1 MSFWECGQKVELEIE
16 EHIEMHKLKTIQ
28 KTLDLLKQYDYQIA
42 KVARK
47 TGINQRTIKSWFDKQ
62 RKGQPLLI
70 DNKKKPSKF
79 TYSMKKVVVDYYF
92 KHGQSASKAAKHF
105 GYPARTTLIEWIKR
119 DRRFDSLKPK
129 RIRKIPVTIDDEKKI
144 NVVIELATTKLPIK
158 ELAKKYNTTREGIYT
173 WQKELTGE
181 SMKRTNIETK
191 DVKTLQNEIEHL
203 RIEHDRLDMENK
215 ILKKANELLKK
226 DMGTDYARLSNKD
239 KAKVVSALSN
249 QYSIIKLISVLN
261 IAKTTYYYC
270 LKALRHDKYHI
281 ERCELRKI
289 FYDNYSTFGY
299 RRMKQS
305 LLQETGI
312 SISEKVVMRLMKE
325 ENLVVFTPKSKKFNS
340 YKGELTPSVPNILNR
355 DFRAIK
361 PYEKAVTDITEFGLS
376 DGKVYLSPLIDC
388 FTGSPITWRIG
399 KAPTSEL
406 TNSMLSETYQKIGS
420 RQMIVHSDRG
430 FHYRLGSW
438 INKMNEYGYVRSM
451 SKKGCSPDN
460 AACEGFFGTLK
471 KEFFYP
477 RDWKLVSVDEFT
489 IELDRYLKW
498 FVERRI
504 KKNLNYLSPK
514 EFMINYSQTVQ

>member
-1 MSFWECGQKVELEIE
+1 
-16 EHIEMHKLKTIQ
+16 MHKLKTIQ

-92 KHGQSASKAAKHF
+92 EHGQSASKAAKQF
-105 GYPARTTLIEWIKR
+105 GYPTRITLIEWIKR
-119 DRRFDSLKPK
+119 DRRFDSLKSR
-129 RIRKIPVTIDDEKKI
+129 RIRKIPVPLDD
-144 NVVIELATTKLPIK
+144 
-158 ELAKKYNTTREGIYT
+158 
-173 WQKELTGE
+173 
-181 SMKRTNIETK
+181 
-191 DVKTLQNEIEHL
+191 
-203 RIEHDRLDMENK
+203 ENK

-270 LKALRHDKYHI
+270 LKALRNDKYHI

-312 SISEKVVMRLMKE
+312 SISEKVVIRLMKE

-376 DGKVYLSPLIDC
+376 DGKVYLSPLID
-388 FTGSPITWRIG
+388 
-399 KAPTSEL
+399 
-406 TNSMLSETYQKIGS
+406 
-420 RQMIVHSDRG
+420 
-430 FHYRLGSW
+430 
-438 INKMNEYGYVRSM
+438 
-451 SKKGCSPDN
+451 
-460 AACEGFFGTLK
+460 
-471 KEFFYP
+471 
-477 RDWKLVSVDEFT
+477 
-489 IELDRYLKW
+489 
-498 FVERRI
+498 
-504 KKNLNYLSPK
+504 
-514 EFMINYSQTVQ
+514 